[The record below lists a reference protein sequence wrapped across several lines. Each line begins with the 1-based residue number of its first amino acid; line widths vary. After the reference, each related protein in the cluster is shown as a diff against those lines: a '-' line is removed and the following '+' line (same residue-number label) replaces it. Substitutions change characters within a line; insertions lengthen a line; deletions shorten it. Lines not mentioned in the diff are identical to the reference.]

1 MLTNNVL
8 FFVLTSFCEN
18 SDWQYY
24 TSVSPW
30 SEIKRFTLNSQSDF
44 IDITNICNTNC
55 HQILQCVWL
64 SFGNVNKPLLT
75 SNGWTACCGRARCI
89 QGSDVWM
96 KYNDWFRENSNVISC
111 IKMSH
116 SNMYTK
122 YCCFFLMNTCCLI
135 T

>member
-1 MLTNNVL
+1 ML

-89 QGSDVWM
+89 QGSDVFMNEIQWLIPRKFKRNLLHKNVAF
-96 KYNDWFRENSNVISC
+96 KYVHTILLF
-111 IKMSH
+111 
-116 SNMYTK
+116 
-122 YCCFFLMNTCCLI
+122 FFLMNTCCLI